1 MQMKKLLLLLVIVL
15 YSCSNKTEFILSVSS
30 DIDSDEMAY
39 LVQYKENVPVLKD
52 SMSVV
57 DGKFVFSDSIV
68 VPEMHYIFF
77 KNIKGNIP
85 VVLEPG
91 NINITLYK
99 DSIRSSKI
107 TGTKSNDDFKLYIDQ
122 SSSLINELNNIQNE
136 INYNIALNDS
146 LLVDDLEKQFVDM
159 RNKLTDYEFNFM
171 KDNND
176 SYISALILQRMVFE
190 RSIDY
195 DQADSIMNTFD
206 QSLKLTSP
214 YTAVEKIIEN
224 FKLSNTEAPR
234 IGSFAPKFSGP
245 GLNGEVISLDGIN
258 SKYILIDFWASWCAP
273 CRVENP
279 GLAELL
285 TRYSKDD
292 FSILGVSL
300 DMNMASWKK
309 AIEMDGIESWIHISN
324 LKYFN
329 DPIAKLYDISAEG
342 IPSSFLLNPER
353 KIIARNIKGEDL
365 EFVLNAEL
373 KYNE

>member
-1 MQMKKLLLLLVIVL
+1 MKRLFFLSFLIF
-15 YSCSNKTEFILSVSS
+15 YSCSNSSDFKLSASS
-30 DIDSDEMAY
+30 DINDGEMVY
-39 LVQYKENVPVLKD
+39 LVQYKENIPILKD
-52 SMSVV
+52 SATVV
-57 DGKFVFSDSIV
+57 KGNFSFSDSIL

-85 VVLEPG
+85 VILEPG
-91 NINITLYK
+91 NINITVFK
-99 DSIRSSKI
+99 DSLRSTKI
-107 TGTKSNDDFKLYIDQ
+107 NGTKSNDDFKAYIDE
-122 SSSLINELNNIQNE
+122 SSSLINELNNIQSE

-146 LLVDDLEKQFVDM
+146 LLTDDLEKQFINM
-159 RNKLTDYEFNFM
+159 RKKLTDYEFDFM
-171 KDNND
+171 TNKND

-195 DQADSIMNTFD
+195 DKADSIMNSFD
-206 QSLKLTSP
+206 ESLKLTSP
-214 YTAVEKIIEN
+214 FTAVEKIIEN
-224 FKLSNTEAPR
+224 YKLSNTEAP
-234 IGSFAPKFSGP
+234 IVGSYAPKFSGP
-245 GLNGEVISLDGIN
+245 GIDGEVISLDGIK

-285 TRYSKDD
+285 NVYSKDD

-300 DMNMASWKK
+300 DMNLESWKK
-309 AIEMDGIESWIHISN
+309 AIETDGIQSWVHISN

-329 DPIAKLYDISAEG
+329 DPIAKLYDISKEG

-373 KYNE
+373 KANE

>member
-1 MQMKKLLLLLVIVL
+1 MKKLLLLLVIVL
-15 YSCSNKTEFILSVSS
+15 YSCSNKTEFTLSVSS

-91 NINITLYK
+91 NININLYK

-176 SYISALILQRMVFE
+176 SYITALILQRMVFE

>member
-1 MQMKKLLLLLVIVL
+1 MRMKKLLLLLVIVL
-15 YSCSNKTEFILSVSS
+15 YSCSNKTEFTLSVSS

-91 NINITLYK
+91 NININLYK

-214 YTAVEKIIEN
+214 YTAVQKIIKN

>member
-1 MQMKKLLLLLVIVL
+1 MKKLFFLSLLILS
-15 YSCSNKTEFILSVSS
+15 SCSNNSDFKLSASS
-30 DIDSDEMAY
+30 DISDGEMVY
-39 LVQYKENVPVLKD
+39 LVQYKENIPVLKD
-52 SMSVV
+52 SASVV
-57 DGKFVFSDSIV
+57 KGNFTFSDSIL

-85 VVLEPG
+85 VILEPG
-91 NINITLYK
+91 NINITVYK
-99 DSIRSSKI
+99 DSLRSTKI
-107 TGTKSNDDFKLYIDQ
+107 NGTKSNDDFKVYIDE

-136 INYNIALNDS
+136 INYNISLNDS
-146 LLVDDLEKQFVDM
+146 LLTDDLEKQFINM
-159 RNKLTDYEFNFM
+159 RKKLTDYEFDFM
-171 KDNND
+171 KNKND

-195 DQADSIMNTFD
+195 DKADSIMNTFD
-206 QSLKLTSP
+206 ESLSLTSP
-214 YTAVEKIIEN
+214 FTAVEKIIEN
-224 FKLSNTEAPR
+224 YKLSNTEAP
-234 IGSFAPKFSGP
+234 IVGSYAPKFSGP
-245 GLNGEVISLDGIN
+245 GIDGEVISLDGIK

-285 TRYSKDD
+285 NEYSTDD

-300 DMNMASWKK
+300 DMNLESWKK
-309 AIEMDGIESWIHISN
+309 AIETDGIQSWVHISN

-329 DPIAKLYDISAEG
+329 DPIAKLYDISKEG
-342 IPSSFLLNPER
+342 IPSSFLLNAER

-373 KYNE
+373 KANE

>member
-1 MQMKKLLLLLVIVL
+1 MKKLLFLSILILS
-15 YSCSNKTEFILSVSS
+15 SCSNNSDFKLSASS
-30 DIDSDEMAY
+30 DISDGEMVY
-39 LVQYKENVPVLKD
+39 LVQYKENIPVLKD
-52 SMSVV
+52 SVSVV
-57 DGKFVFSDSIV
+57 KGNFTFSDSIL

-85 VVLEPG
+85 VILEPG
-91 NINITLYK
+91 NINITVYK
-99 DSIRSSKI
+99 DSLRSTKI
-107 TGTKSNDDFKLYIDQ
+107 NGTKSNDDFKTYIDE

-146 LLVDDLEKQFVDM
+146 LLTDDLEKQFINM
-159 RNKLTDYEFNFM
+159 RKKLTDYEFDFM
-171 KDNND
+171 KNKND

-195 DQADSIMNTFD
+195 EKADSIMNTFD
-206 QSLKLTSP
+206 ESLSLTSP
-214 YTAVEKIIEN
+214 FTAVEKIIEN
-224 FKLSNTEAPR
+224 YKLSNTEAP
-234 IGSFAPKFSGP
+234 IVGSYAPKFSGP
-245 GLNGEVISLDGIN
+245 GIDGEVISLDGIK

-285 TRYSKDD
+285 NVYSSDD

-300 DMNMASWKK
+300 DMNLESWKK
-309 AIEMDGIESWIHISN
+309 AIETDGIQSWVHISN

-329 DPIAKLYDISAEG
+329 DPIAKLYDISKEG

-373 KYNE
+373 KANE

>member
-1 MQMKKLLLLLVIVL
+1 MKKLFFLSFLILS
-15 YSCSNKTEFILSVSS
+15 SCSNNSDFKLSASS
-30 DIDSDEMAY
+30 DISDGEMVY
-39 LVQYKENVPVLKD
+39 LVQYKENIPVLKD
-52 SMSVV
+52 SASVV
-57 DGKFVFSDSIV
+57 KGNFTFSDSIL

-85 VVLEPG
+85 VILEPG
-91 NINITLYK
+91 NINITVYK
-99 DSIRSSKI
+99 DSLRSTKI
-107 TGTKSNDDFKLYIDQ
+107 NGTKSNDDFKTYVDE

-146 LLVDDLEKQFVDM
+146 LLTDDLEKQFINM
-159 RNKLTDYEFNFM
+159 RKKLTDYEFDFM
-171 KDNND
+171 KNKND

-195 DQADSIMNTFD
+195 DKADSIMNTFD
-206 QSLKLTSP
+206 ESLSLTSP
-214 YTAVEKIIEN
+214 FTAVEKIIEN
-224 FKLSNTEAPR
+224 YKLSNTEAP
-234 IGSFAPKFSGP
+234 IVGSYAPKFSGP
-245 GLNGEVISLDGIN
+245 GIDGEVISLDGIK

-285 TRYSKDD
+285 NVYSTDD

-300 DMNMASWKK
+300 DMNLESWKK
-309 AIEMDGIESWIHISN
+309 AIETDGIQSWVHISN

-329 DPIAKLYDISAEG
+329 DPIAKLYDISKEG

-373 KYNE
+373 KANE

>member
-1 MQMKKLLLLLVIVL
+1 MKKLFFLSFLILS
-15 YSCSNKTEFILSVSS
+15 SCSNNSDFKLSASS
-30 DIDSDEMAY
+30 DISDGEMVY
-39 LVQYKENVPVLKD
+39 LVQYKENIPVLKD
-52 SMSVV
+52 SASVV
-57 DGKFVFSDSIV
+57 KGNFTFSDSIL

-85 VVLEPG
+85 VILEPG
-91 NINITLYK
+91 NINITVYK
-99 DSIRSSKI
+99 DSLRSTKI
-107 TGTKSNDDFKLYIDQ
+107 NGTKSNDDFKIYIDE

-146 LLVDDLEKQFVDM
+146 LLTDDLEKQFINM
-159 RNKLTDYEFNFM
+159 RKKLTDYEFDFM
-171 KDNND
+171 KNKND

-195 DQADSIMNTFD
+195 DKADSIMNTFD
-206 QSLKLTSP
+206 ESLSLTSP
-214 YTAVEKIIEN
+214 FTAVEKIIEN
-224 FKLSNTEAPR
+224 YKLSNTEAP
-234 IGSFAPKFSGP
+234 IVGSYAPKFSGP
-245 GLNGEVISLDGIN
+245 GIDGEVISLDGIK

-285 TRYSKDD
+285 NVYSSDD

-300 DMNMASWKK
+300 DMNLESWKK
-309 AIEMDGIESWIHISN
+309 AIETDGIQSWVHISN

-329 DPIAKLYDISAEG
+329 DPIAKLYDISKEG

-373 KYNE
+373 KANE

>member
-1 MQMKKLLLLLVIVL
+1 MRMKKLLLLLVIVL
-15 YSCSNKTEFILSVSS
+15 YSCSNKTEFTLSVSS

-176 SYISALILQRMVFE
+176 SYITALILQRMVFE

>member
-1 MQMKKLLLLLVIVL
+1 MKKLFFLSLLILS
-15 YSCSNKTEFILSVSS
+15 SCSNNSDFKLSASS
-30 DIDSDEMAY
+30 DISDGEMVY
-39 LVQYKENVPVLKD
+39 LVQYKENIPVLKD
-52 SMSVV
+52 SASVV
-57 DGKFVFSDSIV
+57 KGNFTFSDSIL

-85 VVLEPG
+85 VILEPG
-91 NINITLYK
+91 NINITVYK
-99 DSIRSSKI
+99 DSLRSTKI
-107 TGTKSNDDFKLYIDQ
+107 NGTKSNDDFKVYIDE

-146 LLVDDLEKQFVDM
+146 LLTDDLEKQFINM
-159 RNKLTDYEFNFM
+159 RKKLTDYEFDFM
-171 KDNND
+171 KNKND

-195 DQADSIMNTFD
+195 DKADSIIDTFD
-206 QSLKLTSP
+206 ESLSLTSP
-214 YTAVEKIIEN
+214 FTAVEKIIEN
-224 FKLSNTEAPR
+224 YKLSNTEAP
-234 IGSFAPKFSGP
+234 IVGSYAPKFSGP
-245 GLNGEVISLDGIN
+245 GIDGEVISLDGIK

-285 TRYSKDD
+285 NVYSNDD

-300 DMNMASWKK
+300 DMNLESWKK
-309 AIEMDGIESWIHISN
+309 AIETDGIQSWVHISN

-329 DPIAKLYDISAEG
+329 DPIAKLYDISKEG
-342 IPSSFLLNPER
+342 IPSSFLLNAER

-373 KYNE
+373 KANE

>member
-1 MQMKKLLLLLVIVL
+1 MKKLFFLSLLILS
-15 YSCSNKTEFILSVSS
+15 SCSNNSDFKLSASS
-30 DIDSDEMAY
+30 DISDGEMVY
-39 LVQYKENVPVLKD
+39 LVQYKENIPVLKD
-52 SMSVV
+52 SASVV
-57 DGKFVFSDSIV
+57 KGNFTFSDSIL

-85 VVLEPG
+85 VILEPG
-91 NINITLYK
+91 NINITVYK
-99 DSIRSSKI
+99 DSLRSTKI
-107 TGTKSNDDFKLYIDQ
+107 NGTKSNDDFKVYIDE

-146 LLVDDLEKQFVDM
+146 LLTDDLEKQFINM
-159 RNKLTDYEFNFM
+159 RKKLTDYEFDFM
-171 KDNND
+171 KNKND

-195 DQADSIMNTFD
+195 DKADSIMNTFD
-206 QSLKLTSP
+206 ESLSLTSP
-214 YTAVEKIIEN
+214 FTAVEKIIEN
-224 FKLSNTEAPR
+224 YKLSNTEAPLV
-234 IGSFAPKFSGP
+234 GSYAPKFSGP
-245 GLNGEVISLDGIN
+245 GIDGEVISLDGIK

-285 TRYSKDD
+285 NEYSTDD

-300 DMNMASWKK
+300 DMNLESWKK
-309 AIEMDGIESWIHISN
+309 AIETDGIQSWVHISN

-329 DPIAKLYDISAEG
+329 DPIAKLYDISKEG

-373 KYNE
+373 KANE

>member
-1 MQMKKLLLLLVIVL
+1 MKKLFFLSLLILS
-15 YSCSNKTEFILSVSS
+15 SCSNNSDFKLSASS
-30 DIDSDEMAY
+30 DISDGEMVY
-39 LVQYKENVPVLKD
+39 LVQYKENIPVLKD
-52 SMSVV
+52 SASVLK
-57 DGKFVFSDSIV
+57 GNFTFSDSIL

-85 VVLEPG
+85 VILEPG
-91 NINITLYK
+91 NINITVYK
-99 DSIRSSKI
+99 DSLRSTKI
-107 TGTKSNDDFKLYIDQ
+107 NGTKSNDDFKVYIDE

-136 INYNIALNDS
+136 INYNISLNDS
-146 LLVDDLEKQFVDM
+146 LLTDDLEKQFINM
-159 RNKLTDYEFNFM
+159 RKKLTDYEFDFM
-171 KDNND
+171 KNKND

-195 DQADSIMNTFD
+195 DKADSIMNTFD
-206 QSLKLTSP
+206 ESLSLTSP
-214 YTAVEKIIEN
+214 FTAVEKIIEN
-224 FKLSNTEAPR
+224 YKLSNTEAP
-234 IGSFAPKFSGP
+234 IVGSYAPKFSGP
-245 GLNGEVISLDGIN
+245 GIDGEVISLDGIK

-285 TRYSKDD
+285 NVYSTDD

-300 DMNMASWKK
+300 DMNLESWKK
-309 AIEMDGIESWIHISN
+309 AIETDGIQSWVHISN

-329 DPIAKLYDISAEG
+329 DPIAKLYDISKEG

-373 KYNE
+373 KANE

>member
-1 MQMKKLLLLLVIVL
+1 MKRLFFLSFLIF
-15 YSCSNKTEFILSVSS
+15 YSCSNSSDFKLSASS
-30 DIDSDEMAY
+30 DINDGEMVY
-39 LVQYKENVPVLKD
+39 LVQYKENIPILKD
-52 SMSVV
+52 SATVV
-57 DGKFVFSDSIV
+57 KGNFSFSDSIL

-77 KNIKGNIP
+77 KNIQGNIP
-85 VVLEPG
+85 VILEPG
-91 NINITLYK
+91 NINITVFK
-99 DSIRSSKI
+99 DSLRSTKI
-107 TGTKSNDDFKLYIDQ
+107 NGTKSNDDFKTYIDE
-122 SSSLINELNNIQNE
+122 SSSFINELNNIQSE

-146 LLVDDLEKQFVDM
+146 LLTDDLEKQFINM
-159 RNKLTDYEFNFM
+159 RKKLTDYEFDFM
-171 KDNND
+171 TNKND

-195 DQADSIMNTFD
+195 DKADSIMNSFD
-206 QSLKLTSP
+206 ESLKLTSP
-214 YTAVEKIIEN
+214 FTAVEKIIEN
-224 FKLSNTEAPR
+224 YKLSNTEAP
-234 IGSFAPKFSGP
+234 IVGSYAPKFSGP
-245 GLNGEVISLDGIN
+245 GIDGEVISLDGIK

-285 TRYSKDD
+285 NVYSKDD

-300 DMNMASWKK
+300 DMNLESWKK
-309 AIEMDGIESWIHISN
+309 AIETDGIQSWVHISN

-329 DPIAKLYDISAEG
+329 DPIAKLYDISKEG

-373 KYNE
+373 KANE

>member
-1 MQMKKLLLLLVIVL
+1 MRMKKLLLLLVIVL
-15 YSCSNKTEFILSVSS
+15 YSCSNKTEFTLSVSS

-91 NINITLYK
+91 NININLYK

>member
-1 MQMKKLLLLLVIVL
+1 MKKLLFLSILILS
-15 YSCSNKTEFILSVSS
+15 SCSNNSDFKLSASS
-30 DIDSDEMAY
+30 DISDGEIVY
-39 LVQYKENVPVLKD
+39 LVQYKENIPVLKD
-52 SMSVV
+52 SASVV
-57 DGKFVFSDSIV
+57 KGNFTFSDSIL

-85 VVLEPG
+85 VILEPG
-91 NINITLYK
+91 NINITVYK
-99 DSIRSSKI
+99 DSLRSTKI
-107 TGTKSNDDFKLYIDQ
+107 NGTKSNDDFKTYVDE

-146 LLVDDLEKQFVDM
+146 LLTDDLEKQFINM
-159 RNKLTDYEFNFM
+159 RKKLTDYEFDFM
-171 KDNND
+171 KNKND

-195 DQADSIMNTFD
+195 DKADSIMNTFD
-206 QSLKLTSP
+206 ESLSLTSP
-214 YTAVEKIIEN
+214 FTAVEKIIEN
-224 FKLSNTEAPR
+224 YKLSNTEAP
-234 IGSFAPKFSGP
+234 IVGSYAPKFSGP
-245 GLNGEVISLDGIN
+245 GIDGEVISLDGIK

-279 GLAELL
+279 GLAQLL
-285 TRYSKDD
+285 NVYSSDD

-300 DMNMASWKK
+300 DMNLESWKK
-309 AIEMDGIESWIHISN
+309 AIETDGIQSWVHISN

-329 DPIAKLYDISAEG
+329 DPIAKLYDISKEG

-373 KYNE
+373 KANE

>member
-1 MQMKKLLLLLVIVL
+1 MKRLFFLSFLIF
-15 YSCSNKTEFILSVSS
+15 YSCSNSSDFKLSASS
-30 DIDSDEMAY
+30 DINDGEMVY
-39 LVQYKENVPVLKD
+39 LVQYKENIPVLKD
-52 SMSVV
+52 SATVV
-57 DGKFVFSDSIV
+57 KGNFSFSDSIL

-77 KNIKGNIP
+77 KNIQGNIP
-85 VVLEPG
+85 VILEPG
-91 NINITLYK
+91 NINITVFK
-99 DSIRSSKI
+99 DSLRSTKI
-107 TGTKSNDDFKLYIDQ
+107 NGTKSNDDFKTYIDE
-122 SSSLINELNNIQNE
+122 SSSLINELNNIQSE

-146 LLVDDLEKQFVDM
+146 LLTDDLEKQFINM
-159 RNKLTDYEFNFM
+159 RKKLTDYEFDFM
-171 KDNND
+171 TNKND

-195 DQADSIMNTFD
+195 DKADSIMNSFD
-206 QSLKLTSP
+206 ESLKLTSP
-214 YTAVEKIIEN
+214 FTAVEKIIEN
-224 FKLSNTEAPR
+224 YKLSNTEAP
-234 IGSFAPKFSGP
+234 IVGSYAPKFSGP
-245 GLNGEVISLDGIN
+245 GIDGEVISLDGIK

-285 TRYSKDD
+285 NVYSTDD

-300 DMNMASWKK
+300 DMNLESWKK
-309 AIEMDGIESWIHISN
+309 AIETDGIQSWVHISN

-329 DPIAKLYDISAEG
+329 DPIAKLYDISNEG

-373 KYNE
+373 KANE

>member
-1 MQMKKLLLLLVIVL
+1 MRMKKLLLLLVIVL
-15 YSCSNKTEFILSVSS
+15 YSCSNKTEFTLSVSS

-52 SMSVV
+52 SMSIV

>member
-1 MQMKKLLLLLVIVL
+1 MKKLLFLSILILS
-15 YSCSNKTEFILSVSS
+15 SCSNNSDFKLSASS
-30 DIDSDEMAY
+30 DISDGEMVY
-39 LVQYKENVPVLKD
+39 LVQYKENIPVLKD
-52 SMSVV
+52 SVSVV
-57 DGKFVFSDSIV
+57 KGNFTFSDSIL

-85 VVLEPG
+85 VILEPG
-91 NINITLYK
+91 NINITVYK
-99 DSIRSSKI
+99 DSLRSTKI
-107 TGTKSNDDFKLYIDQ
+107 NGTKSNDDFKIYIDE

-146 LLVDDLEKQFVDM
+146 LLTDDLEKQFINM
-159 RNKLTDYEFNFM
+159 RKKLTDYEFDFM
-171 KDNND
+171 KNKND

-195 DQADSIMNTFD
+195 DKADSILNTFD
-206 QSLKLTSP
+206 ESLSLTSP
-214 YTAVEKIIEN
+214 FTAVEKIIEN
-224 FKLSNTEAPR
+224 YKLSNTEAP
-234 IGSFAPKFSGP
+234 IVGSYAPKFSGP
-245 GLNGEVISLDGIN
+245 GIDGEVISLDGIK

-285 TRYSKDD
+285 NVYSSDD

-300 DMNMASWKK
+300 DMNLESWKK
-309 AIEMDGIESWIHISN
+309 AIETDGIQSWVHISN

-329 DPIAKLYDISAEG
+329 DPIAKLYDISKEG

-373 KYNE
+373 KANE

>member
-1 MQMKKLLLLLVIVL
+1 MKKLLFLSILILS
-15 YSCSNKTEFILSVSS
+15 SCSNNSDFKLSASS
-30 DIDSDEMAY
+30 DISDGEMVY
-39 LVQYKENVPVLKD
+39 LVQYKENIPVLKD
-52 SMSVV
+52 SASVV
-57 DGKFVFSDSIV
+57 KGNFTFSDSIL

-85 VVLEPG
+85 VILEPG
-91 NINITLYK
+91 NINITVYK
-99 DSIRSSKI
+99 DSLRSTKI
-107 TGTKSNDDFKLYIDQ
+107 NGTKSNDDFKTYVDE

-146 LLVDDLEKQFVDM
+146 LLTDDLEKQFINM
-159 RNKLTDYEFNFM
+159 RKKLTDYEFDFM
-171 KDNND
+171 KNKND

-195 DQADSIMNTFD
+195 DKADSIMNTFD
-206 QSLKLTSP
+206 ESLSLTSP
-214 YTAVEKIIEN
+214 FTAVEKIIEN
-224 FKLSNTEAPR
+224 YKLSNTEAP
-234 IGSFAPKFSGP
+234 IVGSYAPKFSGP
-245 GLNGEVISLDGIN
+245 GIDGEVISLDGIK

-285 TRYSKDD
+285 NVYSSDD

-300 DMNMASWKK
+300 DMNLESWKK
-309 AIEMDGIESWIHISN
+309 AIETDGIQSWVHISN

-329 DPIAKLYDISAEG
+329 DPIAKLYDISKEG

-373 KYNE
+373 KANE

>member
-1 MQMKKLLLLLVIVL
+1 MKKLFFLSFLILS
-15 YSCSNKTEFILSVSS
+15 SCSNNSDFKLSASS
-30 DIDSDEMAY
+30 DISDGEMVY
-39 LVQYKENVPVLKD
+39 LVQYKENIPVLKD
-52 SMSVV
+52 SASVV
-57 DGKFVFSDSIV
+57 KGNFTFSDSIL

-85 VVLEPG
+85 VILEPG
-91 NINITLYK
+91 NINITVYK
-99 DSIRSSKI
+99 DSLRSTKI
-107 TGTKSNDDFKLYIDQ
+107 NGTKSNDDFKTYVDE

-146 LLVDDLEKQFVDM
+146 LLTDDLEKQFINM
-159 RNKLTDYEFNFM
+159 RKKLTDYEFDFM
-171 KDNND
+171 KNKND

-195 DQADSIMNTFD
+195 DKADSILNTFD
-206 QSLKLTSP
+206 ESLSLTSP
-214 YTAVEKIIEN
+214 FTAVEKIIEN
-224 FKLSNTEAPR
+224 YKLSNTEAP
-234 IGSFAPKFSGP
+234 IVGSYAPKFSGP
-245 GLNGEVISLDGIN
+245 GIDGEVISLDGIK

-279 GLAELL
+279 GLAQLL
-285 TRYSKDD
+285 NVYSSDD

-300 DMNMASWKK
+300 DMNLESWKK
-309 AIEMDGIESWIHISN
+309 AIETDGIQSWVHISN

-329 DPIAKLYDISAEG
+329 DPIAKLYDISKEG

-373 KYNE
+373 KANE

>member
-1 MQMKKLLLLLVIVL
+1 MKKFIFLSLLILS
-15 YSCSNKTEFILSVSS
+15 SCSNNSDFKLSASS
-30 DIDSDEMAY
+30 DISDGEMVY
-39 LVQYKENVPVLKD
+39 LVQYKENIPVLKD
-52 SMSVV
+52 SASVV
-57 DGKFVFSDSIV
+57 KGNFTFSDSIL

-85 VVLEPG
+85 VILEPG
-91 NINITLYK
+91 NINITVYK
-99 DSIRSSKI
+99 DSLRSTKI
-107 TGTKSNDDFKLYIDQ
+107 NGTKSNDDFKVYIDE

-136 INYNIALNDS
+136 INYNISLNDS
-146 LLVDDLEKQFVDM
+146 LLTDDLEKQFINM
-159 RNKLTDYEFNFM
+159 RKKLTDYEFDFM
-171 KDNND
+171 KNKND

-195 DQADSIMNTFD
+195 DKADSIMNTFD
-206 QSLKLTSP
+206 ESLSLTSP
-214 YTAVEKIIEN
+214 FTAVEKIIEN
-224 FKLSNTEAPR
+224 YKLSNTEAP
-234 IGSFAPKFSGP
+234 IVGSYAPKFSGP
-245 GLNGEVISLDGIN
+245 GIDGEVISLDGIK

-285 TRYSKDD
+285 NVYSTDD

-300 DMNMASWKK
+300 DMNLESWKK
-309 AIEMDGIESWIHISN
+309 AIETDGIQSWVHISN

-329 DPIAKLYDISAEG
+329 DPIAKLYDISKEG
-342 IPSSFLLNPER
+342 IPSSFLLNAER

-373 KYNE
+373 KANE

>member
-1 MQMKKLLLLLVIVL
+1 MRMKKILLLLVIVL
-15 YSCSNKTEFILSVSS
+15 YSCSNKTEFTLSVSS

-91 NINITLYK
+91 NININLYK

>member
-1 MQMKKLLLLLVIVL
+1 MRMKKLLILSFLILS
-15 YSCSNKTEFILSVSS
+15 SCSNKTEFNLAASS
-30 DIDSDEMAY
+30 DIDNDEMVY
-39 LVQYKENVPVLKD
+39 LVQYKENIPVLKD
-52 SMSVV
+52 STSVIE
-57 DGKFVFSDSIV
+57 GKFIFSDSIV

-91 NINITLYK
+91 NINITVYK
-99 DSIRSSKI
+99 DSLRSTKI
-107 TGTKSNDDFKLYIDQ
+107 SGTKSNDDFKDYIDE

-136 INYNIALNDS
+136 INYNLALNDS
-146 LLVDDLEKQFVDM
+146 LVVDDLEEQFVNM
-159 RNKLTDYEFNFM
+159 RKKLTDYEFNFM
-171 KDNND
+171 KSKND

-195 DQADSIMNTFD
+195 DKADSIMKTFD
-206 QSLKLTSP
+206 ESLKLTSP
-214 YTAVEKIIEN
+214 FVAVEKIIEN
-224 FKLSNTEAPR
+224 FRLSNTEAPR

-245 GLNGEVISLDGIN
+245 GLNGEVISLNGIK

-279 GLAELL
+279 GLAELQNK
-285 TRYSKDD
+285 YSDED
-292 FSILGVSL
+292 FTILGISL
-300 DMNMASWKK
+300 DMNLESWKK
-309 AIEMDGIESWIHISN
+309 AIDTDGIQNWIHISN

-329 DPIAKLYDISAEG
+329 DPIAKLYDISKEG
-342 IPSSFLLNPER
+342 IPSSFLIDPER

>member
-1 MQMKKLLLLLVIVL
+1 MKKLLLLLVIVL
-15 YSCSNKTEFILSVSS
+15 YSCSNKTEFTLSVSS

-91 NINITLYK
+91 NININLYK

-122 SSSLINELNNIQNE
+122 SSLLINELNNIQNE

>member
-1 MQMKKLLLLLVIVL
+1 MKKLFFLSLLILS
-15 YSCSNKTEFILSVSS
+15 SCSNNSDFKLSASS
-30 DIDSDEMAY
+30 DISDGEMVY
-39 LVQYKENVPVLKD
+39 LVQYKENIPVLKD
-52 SMSVV
+52 SASVV
-57 DGKFVFSDSIV
+57 KGNFTFSDSIL

-85 VVLEPG
+85 VILEPG
-91 NINITLYK
+91 NINITVYK
-99 DSIRSSKI
+99 DSLRSTKI
-107 TGTKSNDDFKLYIDQ
+107 NGTKSNDDFKVYIDE

-146 LLVDDLEKQFVDM
+146 LLTDDLEKQFINM
-159 RNKLTDYEFNFM
+159 RKKLTDYEFDFM
-171 KDNND
+171 KNKND

-195 DQADSIMNTFD
+195 DKADSIMNTFD
-206 QSLKLTSP
+206 ESLSLTSP
-214 YTAVEKIIEN
+214 FTAVEKIIEN
-224 FKLSNTEAPR
+224 YKLSNTEAP
-234 IGSFAPKFSGP
+234 IVGSYAPKFSGP
-245 GLNGEVISLDGIN
+245 GIDGEVISLDGIK

-285 TRYSKDD
+285 NVYSTDD

-300 DMNMASWKK
+300 DMNLESWKK
-309 AIEMDGIESWIHISN
+309 AIETDGIQSWVHISN

-329 DPIAKLYDISAEG
+329 DPIAKLYDISKEG

-373 KYNE
+373 KANE

>member
-1 MQMKKLLLLLVIVL
+1 MKKLFFLSFLILS
-15 YSCSNKTEFILSVSS
+15 SCSNNSDFKLSASS
-30 DIDSDEMAY
+30 DISDGEMVY
-39 LVQYKENVPVLKD
+39 LVQYKENIPVLKD
-52 SMSVV
+52 SASVV
-57 DGKFVFSDSIV
+57 KGNFTFSDSIL

-85 VVLEPG
+85 VILEPG
-91 NINITLYK
+91 NINITVYK
-99 DSIRSSKI
+99 DSLRRTKI
-107 TGTKSNDDFKLYIDQ
+107 NGTKSNDDFKTYVDE

-146 LLVDDLEKQFVDM
+146 LLTDDLEKQFINM
-159 RNKLTDYEFNFM
+159 RKKLTDYEFDFM
-171 KDNND
+171 KNKND

-195 DQADSIMNTFD
+195 DKADSIMNTFD
-206 QSLKLTSP
+206 ESLSLTSP
-214 YTAVEKIIEN
+214 FTAVENIIEN
-224 FKLSNTEAPR
+224 YKLSNTEAP
-234 IGSFAPKFSGP
+234 IVGSYAPKFSGP
-245 GLNGEVISLDGIN
+245 GIDGEVISLDGIK

-279 GLAELL
+279 GLAALL
-285 TRYSKDD
+285 NVYSSDD

-300 DMNMASWKK
+300 DMNLESWKK
-309 AIEMDGIESWIHISN
+309 AIETDGIQSWVHISN

-329 DPIAKLYDISAEG
+329 DPIAKLYDISKEG

-373 KYNE
+373 KANE

>member
-1 MQMKKLLLLLVIVL
+1 MKKLFFLSFLILS
-15 YSCSNKTEFILSVSS
+15 SCSNNSDFKLSASS
-30 DIDSDEMAY
+30 DISDGEMVY
-39 LVQYKENVPVLKD
+39 LVQYKENIPVLKD
-52 SMSVV
+52 SASVV
-57 DGKFVFSDSIV
+57 KGNFTFSDSIL

-85 VVLEPG
+85 VILEPG
-91 NINITLYK
+91 NINITIYK
-99 DSIRSSKI
+99 DSLRSTKI
-107 TGTKSNDDFKLYIDQ
+107 NGTKSNDDFKTYIDE

-146 LLVDDLEKQFVDM
+146 LLTDDLEKQFINM
-159 RNKLTDYEFNFM
+159 RKKLTDYEFDFM
-171 KDNND
+171 KNKND

-195 DQADSIMNTFD
+195 DKADSIMNTFD
-206 QSLKLTSP
+206 ESLSLTSP
-214 YTAVEKIIEN
+214 FTAVEKIIEN
-224 FKLSNTEAPR
+224 YKLSNTEAP
-234 IGSFAPKFSGP
+234 IVGSYAPKFSGP
-245 GLNGEVISLDGIN
+245 GIDGEVISLDGIK

-285 TRYSKDD
+285 NVYSSDD

-300 DMNMASWKK
+300 DMNLESWKK
-309 AIEMDGIESWIHISN
+309 AIETDGIQSWVHISN

-329 DPIAKLYDISAEG
+329 DPIAKLYDISKEG

-373 KYNE
+373 KANE

>member
-1 MQMKKLLLLLVIVL
+1 MKKLLFLSILILS
-15 YSCSNKTEFILSVSS
+15 SCSNNSDFKLSASS
-30 DIDSDEMAY
+30 DISDGEMVY
-39 LVQYKENVPVLKD
+39 LVQYKENIPVLKD
-52 SMSVV
+52 SVSVV
-57 DGKFVFSDSIV
+57 KGNFTFSDSIL

-85 VVLEPG
+85 VILEPG
-91 NINITLYK
+91 NINITVYK
-99 DSIRSSKI
+99 DSLRSTKI
-107 TGTKSNDDFKLYIDQ
+107 NGTKSNDDFKIYIDE

-146 LLVDDLEKQFVDM
+146 LLTDDLEKQFINM
-159 RNKLTDYEFNFM
+159 RKKLTDYEFDFM
-171 KDNND
+171 KNKND

-195 DQADSIMNTFD
+195 DKADSIMNTFD
-206 QSLKLTSP
+206 ESLSLTSP
-214 YTAVEKIIEN
+214 FTAVEKIIEN
-224 FKLSNTEAPR
+224 YKLSNTEAP
-234 IGSFAPKFSGP
+234 IVGSYAPKFSGP
-245 GLNGEVISLDGIN
+245 GIDGEVISLDGIK

-285 TRYSKDD
+285 NVYLSDD

-300 DMNMASWKK
+300 DMNLESWKK
-309 AIEMDGIESWIHISN
+309 AIETDGIQSWVHISN

-329 DPIAKLYDISAEG
+329 DPIAKLYDISKEG

-373 KYNE
+373 KANE

>member
-1 MQMKKLLLLLVIVL
+1 MKKLFFLSLLILS
-15 YSCSNKTEFILSVSS
+15 SCSNNSDFKLSAFS
-30 DIDSDEMAY
+30 DISDGEMVY
-39 LVQYKENVPVLKD
+39 LVQYKENIPVLKD
-52 SMSVV
+52 SASVV
-57 DGKFVFSDSIV
+57 KGNFTFSDSIL

-85 VVLEPG
+85 VILEPG
-91 NINITLYK
+91 NINITVYK
-99 DSIRSSKI
+99 DSLRRTKI
-107 TGTKSNDDFKLYIDQ
+107 NGTKSNDDFKTYVDE

-146 LLVDDLEKQFVDM
+146 LLTDDLEKQFINM
-159 RNKLTDYEFNFM
+159 RKKLTDYEFDFM
-171 KDNND
+171 KNKND

-195 DQADSIMNTFD
+195 DKADSIMNTFD
-206 QSLKLTSP
+206 ESLSLTSP
-214 YTAVEKIIEN
+214 FTAVENIIEN
-224 FKLSNTEAPR
+224 YKLSNTEAP
-234 IGSFAPKFSGP
+234 IVGSYAPKFSGP
-245 GLNGEVISLDGIN
+245 GIDGEVISLDGIK

-285 TRYSKDD
+285 NVYSSDD

-300 DMNMASWKK
+300 DMNLESWKK
-309 AIEMDGIESWIHISN
+309 AIETDGIQSWVHISN

-329 DPIAKLYDISAEG
+329 DPIAKLYDISKEG

-373 KYNE
+373 KANE

>member
-1 MQMKKLLLLLVIVL
+1 MRMKKLLLLLVIVL
-15 YSCSNKTEFILSVSS
+15 YSCSNKTEFTLSVSS

-68 VPEMHYIFF
+68 VPDMHYIFF

>member
-1 MQMKKLLLLLVIVL
+1 MKKLFFLSFLILS
-15 YSCSNKTEFILSVSS
+15 SCSNNSDFKLSASS
-30 DIDSDEMAY
+30 DISDGEMVY
-39 LVQYKENVPVLKD
+39 LVQYKENIPVLKD
-52 SMSVV
+52 SVSVV
-57 DGKFVFSDSIV
+57 KGNFTFSDSIL

-85 VVLEPG
+85 VILEPG
-91 NINITLYK
+91 NINITVYK
-99 DSIRSSKI
+99 DSLRSTKI
-107 TGTKSNDDFKLYIDQ
+107 NGTKSNDDFKIYIDE

-146 LLVDDLEKQFVDM
+146 LLTDDLEKQFINM
-159 RNKLTDYEFNFM
+159 RKKLTDYEFDFM
-171 KDNND
+171 KNKND

-195 DQADSIMNTFD
+195 DKADSIMNTFD
-206 QSLKLTSP
+206 ESLSLTSP
-214 YTAVEKIIEN
+214 FTAVEKIIEN
-224 FKLSNTEAPR
+224 YKLSNTEAP
-234 IGSFAPKFSGP
+234 IVGSYAPKFSGP
-245 GLNGEVISLDGIN
+245 GIDGEVISLDGIK

-285 TRYSKDD
+285 NVYSSDD

-300 DMNMASWKK
+300 DMNLESWKK
-309 AIEMDGIESWIHISN
+309 AIETDGIQSWVHISN

-329 DPIAKLYDISAEG
+329 DPIAKLYDISKEG

-373 KYNE
+373 KANE

>member
-1 MQMKKLLLLLVIVL
+1 MRMKKLLLLLVIVL
-15 YSCSNKTEFILSVSS
+15 YSCSNKTEFTLSVSS

-309 AIEMDGIESWIHISN
+309 AIEMDGIESWVHISN

>member
-1 MQMKKLLLLLVIVL
+1 MKRLFFLSFLIF
-15 YSCSNKTEFILSVSS
+15 YSCSNSSDFKLSASS
-30 DIDSDEMAY
+30 DINDGEMVY
-39 LVQYKENVPVLKD
+39 LVQYKENIPVLKD
-52 SMSVV
+52 SATVV
-57 DGKFVFSDSIV
+57 KGNFSFSDSIL

-77 KNIKGNIP
+77 KNIQGNIP
-85 VVLEPG
+85 IILEPG
-91 NINITLYK
+91 NINITVFK
-99 DSIRSSKI
+99 DSLRSTKI
-107 TGTKSNDDFKLYIDQ
+107 NGTKSNDDFKTYIDE
-122 SSSLINELNNIQNE
+122 SSSLINELNNIQSE

-146 LLVDDLEKQFVDM
+146 LLTDDLEKQFINM
-159 RNKLTDYEFNFM
+159 RKKLTDYEFDFM
-171 KDNND
+171 TNKND

-195 DQADSIMNTFD
+195 DKADSIMNSFD
-206 QSLKLTSP
+206 ESLKLTSP
-214 YTAVEKIIEN
+214 FTAVEKIIEN
-224 FKLSNTEAPR
+224 YKLSNTEAP
-234 IGSFAPKFSGP
+234 IVGSYAPKFSGP
-245 GLNGEVISLDGIN
+245 GIDGEVISLDGIK

-285 TRYSKDD
+285 NVYSKDD

-300 DMNMASWKK
+300 DMNLESWKK
-309 AIEMDGIESWIHISN
+309 AIETDGIQSWVHISN

-329 DPIAKLYDISAEG
+329 DPIAKLYDISKEG

-373 KYNE
+373 KANE

>member
-1 MQMKKLLLLLVIVL
+1 MRMKKILLLLVIVL
-15 YSCSNKTEFILSVSS
+15 YSCSNKTEFTLSVSS

-176 SYISALILQRMVFE
+176 SYITALILQRMVFE

>member
-1 MQMKKLLLLLVIVL
+1 MKKLFFLSFLILS
-15 YSCSNKTEFILSVSS
+15 SCSNNSDFKLSASS
-30 DIDSDEMAY
+30 DISDGEMVY
-39 LVQYKENVPVLKD
+39 LVQYKENIPVLKD
-52 SMSVV
+52 SASVV
-57 DGKFVFSDSIV
+57 KGNFTFSDSIL

-85 VVLEPG
+85 VILEPG
-91 NINITLYK
+91 NINITVYK
-99 DSIRSSKI
+99 DSLRSTKI
-107 TGTKSNDDFKLYIDQ
+107 NGTKSNDDFKVYIDE

-146 LLVDDLEKQFVDM
+146 LLTDDLEKQFINM
-159 RNKLTDYEFNFM
+159 RKKLTDYEFDFM
-171 KDNND
+171 KNKND

-195 DQADSIMNTFD
+195 DKADSIMNTFD
-206 QSLKLTSP
+206 ESLSLTSP
-214 YTAVEKIIEN
+214 FTAVEKIIEN
-224 FKLSNTEAPR
+224 YKLSNTEAP
-234 IGSFAPKFSGP
+234 IVGSYAPKFSGP
-245 GLNGEVISLDGIN
+245 GIDGEVISLDGIK

-285 TRYSKDD
+285 NVYSTDD

-300 DMNMASWKK
+300 DMNLESWKK
-309 AIEMDGIESWIHISN
+309 AIETDGIQSWVHISN

-329 DPIAKLYDISAEG
+329 DPIAKLYDISKEG
-342 IPSSFLLNPER
+342 IPSSFLLNAER

-373 KYNE
+373 KANE

>member
-1 MQMKKLLLLLVIVL
+1 MKKLFFLSLLILS
-15 YSCSNKTEFILSVSS
+15 SCSNNSDFKLSASS
-30 DIDSDEMAY
+30 DISDGEMVY
-39 LVQYKENVPVLKD
+39 LVQYKENIPVLKD
-52 SMSVV
+52 SASVV
-57 DGKFVFSDSIV
+57 KGNFTFSDSIL

-85 VVLEPG
+85 VILEPG
-91 NINITLYK
+91 NINITVYK
-99 DSIRSSKI
+99 DSLRSTKI
-107 TGTKSNDDFKLYIDQ
+107 NGTKSNDDFKVYIDE

-136 INYNIALNDS
+136 INYNISLNDS
-146 LLVDDLEKQFVDM
+146 LLTDDLEKQFINM
-159 RNKLTDYEFNFM
+159 RKKLTDYEFDFM
-171 KDNND
+171 KNKND

-195 DQADSIMNTFD
+195 DKADSIMNTFD
-206 QSLKLTSP
+206 ESLSLTSP
-214 YTAVEKIIEN
+214 FTAVEKIIEN
-224 FKLSNTEAPR
+224 YKLSNTEAP
-234 IGSFAPKFSGP
+234 IVGSYAPKFSGP
-245 GLNGEVISLDGIN
+245 GIDGEVISLDGIK

-285 TRYSKDD
+285 NVYSTDD

-300 DMNMASWKK
+300 DMNLESWKK
-309 AIEMDGIESWIHISN
+309 AIETDGIQSWVHISN

-329 DPIAKLYDISAEG
+329 DPIAKLYDISKEG

-373 KYNE
+373 KANE

>member
-1 MQMKKLLLLLVIVL
+1 MKKLFFLSLLILS
-15 YSCSNKTEFILSVSS
+15 SCSNNSDFKLSASS
-30 DIDSDEMAY
+30 DINDGEMVY
-39 LVQYKENVPVLKD
+39 LVQYKENIPVLKD
-52 SMSVV
+52 SASVV
-57 DGKFVFSDSIV
+57 KGNFTFSDSIL

-85 VVLEPG
+85 VILEPG

-99 DSIRSSKI
+99 DSLRSTKI
-107 TGTKSNDDFKLYIDQ
+107 NGTKSNDDFKTYIDE

-146 LLVDDLEKQFVDM
+146 LLTDDLEKQFINM
-159 RNKLTDYEFNFM
+159 RKKLTDYEFDFM
-171 KDNND
+171 KNKND

-195 DQADSIMNTFD
+195 DKADSIMNTFD
-206 QSLKLTSP
+206 ESLILTSP
-214 YTAVEKIIEN
+214 FTAVEKIIEN
-224 FKLSNTEAPR
+224 YKLSNTEAP
-234 IGSFAPKFSGP
+234 IVGSYAPKFSGP
-245 GLNGEVISLDGIN
+245 GIDGEVISLDGIK

-285 TRYSKDD
+285 NVYSSDD

-300 DMNMASWKK
+300 DMNLESWKK
-309 AIEMDGIESWIHISN
+309 AIETDGIQSWVHISN

-329 DPIAKLYDISAEG
+329 DPIAKLYDISKEG

-373 KYNE
+373 KANE